1 MKLNNLLQDLGQ
13 GSAIGLIGGLFLL
26 VAIAVLS
33 WGTQSYFA
41 PYESPTAEQKLET
54 CQQTVD
60 ELANAVTILAVTHKA
75 GLVGTTCMV
84 DMDTDELEL
93 GQRFKACKLAWDKQ
107 GEEDG
112 LE

>member
-1 MKLNNLLQDLGQ
+1 MKIKDLLQDPAVIRAAFYL
-13 GSAIGLIGGLFLL
+13 SVL
-26 VAIAVLS
+26 VTVAVFS

-84 DMDTDELEL
+84 DMNADELEL
-93 GQRFKACKLAWDKQ
+93 GQRFKACKLAWMEREREVSD
-107 GEEDG
+107 E
-112 LE
+112 